1 MQNSVKSFMTVLGNN
16 TSVIVAKAKYY
27 IHLLV
32 SYTWR
37 GLVIAKQ
44 LENTVKYM

>member
-1 MQNSVKSFMTVLGNN
+1 MTVLGNN

-27 IHLLV
+27 IYLLV